1 VLGCLPVVTVLGAAP
16 GRRPTV
22 LIEWM
27 FSGFVRC
34 ALQGGALNPLVMTC
48 DHAGVPVGMHQ
59 LDGGLTYPLGGL
71 AVRVGAA
78 PLTAWKLAVVLTL
91 AVGFVALAW
100 LAHRLTGSRLAAA
113 AAVALLGFDATLT
126 ARTWNWY
133 WNTVAFALLPV
144 LLLALLALFDR
155 ATRQRPAALWAPAAA
170 VTAMVLLIAIEWQYA
185 GLFAA
190 AIAGTAL
197 LVLVSRPHWTT
208 RQRAALLAVGML
220 AAALVF
226 AVVRWRLHLAGI
238 SGQFDESMLVA
249 AEEGTD
255 LLSLVVPDPEASFV
269 GWLLHRGTGARLTMA
284 LTEGRHVWIAP
295 YLDLGLLVALA
306 VLVVRQRT
314 APGVNPRCPSGFVT
328 LLLVILA
335 GSVVL
340 SLGPVWHVARVALP
354 DAVVTSPLHWLWIV
368 TPLRWVRY
376 PWTWNGVTT
385 IATLVL
391 ATALLPRL
399 ARRRDGSW
407 SPEVWIVLAVAVL
420 ELGSPL
426 VIETLGTAEPSVAT
440 APVQKTAADPDVRRF
455 ARQQLPELH
464 TALAQA
470 GETVMFLP
478 WGNTWI
484 TPFLG
489 SAAGLDLRN
498 VGIDRN
504 MLQAEEVAPV
514 SRKELRDLRG
524 SMIDRLF
531 RAGWIDAVALVDF
544 IPTAEK
550 IERAATGDLLVIDVR
565 ERARNARAVRE
576 VRQLGYCADRYSWF
590 TLVTPC
596 DRRDDDAQQ
605 QAVAPRP

>member
-1 VLGCLPVVTVLGAAP
+1 
-16 GRRPTV
+16 
-22 LIEWM
+22 
-27 FSGFVRC
+27 
-34 ALQGGALNPLVMTC
+34 
-48 DHAGVPVGMHQ
+48 
-59 LDGGLTYPLGGL
+59 
-71 AVRVGAA
+71 
-78 PLTAWKLAVVLTL
+78 
-91 AVGFVALAW
+91 
-100 LAHRLTGSRLAAA
+100 
-113 AAVALLGFDATLT
+113 
-126 ARTWNWY
+126 
-133 WNTVAFALLPV
+133 
-144 LLLALLALFDR
+144 
-155 ATRQRPAALWAPAAA
+155 
-170 VTAMVLLIAIEWQYA
+170 
-185 GLFAA
+185 
-190 AIAGTAL
+190 
-197 LVLVSRPHWTT
+197 
-208 RQRAALLAVGML
+208 
-220 AAALVF
+220 
-226 AVVRWRLHLAGI
+226 
-238 SGQFDESMLVA
+238 
-249 AEEGTD
+249 
-255 LLSLVVPDPEASFV
+255 
-269 GWLLHRGTGARLTMA
+269 
-284 LTEGRHVWIAP
+284 
-295 YLDLGLLVALA
+295 
-306 VLVVRQRT
+306 
-314 APGVNPRCPSGFVT
+314 VT

-596 DRRDDDAQQ
+596 ERRDDDAQQ